1 MPGTTAEER
10 KAAKA
15 GTVAGRRAY
24 VAARRDAARE
34 RDADRYRLAA
44 QLAER
49 TQVEIP
55 VDEGFVVLPPSVFES
70 AGAVVATTNAV
81 IDSIG
86 HEQLIAEK
94 ANKAGTMAMRF
105 LPPEQLELG
114 SPYLRFALSP
124 EVVGPIAAYFGI
136 VPVLLDMD
144 AWYSVHR
151 RDTPRGSQLWHMDP
165 TDSKQVKVWVYCSD
179 VGLDSGPTT
188 VLPADASDL
197 LAERID
203 YAMDERYRVP
213 DDVVESL
220 KTEKTIPLMGT
231 TGSVSFVDTSSCFHF
246 GSRVEAGGV
255 PRRLVWF
262 QYVTPYSFQL
272 SDELTEA
279 PFRELA
285 TSETTEIDRLVLG
298 AA

>member
-10 KAAKA
+10 KTAKA
-15 GTVAGRRAY
+15 GTVAERRAY
-24 VAARRDAARE
+24 VTARREAAWE
-34 RDADRYRLAA
+34 RHGDRYRLATE
-44 QLAER
+44 LAGG
-49 TQVEIP
+49 TQTEIP
-55 VDEGFVVLPPSVFES
+55 TAEGFVVLPPGVVEP
-70 AGAVVATTNAV
+70 AGPVVDVTNDL

-86 HEQLIAEK
+86 PERLMAEK
-94 ANKAGTMAMRF
+94 GNKAGSIAMRF
-105 LPPEQLELG
+105 LPPEERELA
-114 SPYLRFALSP
+114 SAFLRFALST
-124 EVVGPIAAYFGI
+124 EVVGPIAAYFGMI
-136 VPVLLDMD
+136 PVLLDMD

-165 TDSKQVKVWVYCSD
+165 TDSTQVKVWVYCSD
-179 VGLDSGPTT
+179 VGLDSGPMT
-188 VLPADASDL
+188 VLPAAASDL

-220 KTEKTIPLMGT
+220 KTERTVPLT
-231 TGSVSFVDTSSCFHF
+231 AEKGSVSFVDTSSCFHF
-246 GSRVEAGGV
+246 GSRVEAGGL
-255 PRRLVWF
+255 PRRLAWF

-272 SDELTEA
+272 SDELEEA

-285 TSETTEIDRLVLG
+285 TSDSTQIERLVLG